1 MISYFALTTPQSAP
15 LPPLHGHIDCD
26 ALVIG
31 GGICGILTA
40 HLLKERGLN
49 VVLLEAGRLL
59 GGQTRGTTAK
69 ITVQH
74 GAFAEKLL
82 RAVGQKRARAYVDAN
97 RSAVDALEA
106 LTSRCGADCGLE
118 HVPAFVLYTHGP

>member
-82 RAVGQKRARAYVDAN
+82 RAVGQGICRRQPERCRRA
-97 RSAVDALEA
+97 
-106 LTSRCGADCGLE
+106 
-118 HVPAFVLYTHGP
+118 